1 MPAVGAVGDVQ
12 SHRQDETV
20 AQEVLRHDGR
30 LLTYTS
36 LHILPFMNFQ
46 LKLNVLFLQCGKV

>member
-1 MPAVGAVGDVQ
+1 MPAVRAVGDVQ
-12 SHRQDETV
+12 SHRQNETV
-20 AQEVLRHDGR
+20 AQEVLRHDGH

-46 LKLNVLFLQCGKV
+46 LKLNVLFLLCGKV